1 MSLSQCKIISR
12 LLNLAEH
19 SKLNTKYA
27 AAICSGNKMLCSAV
41 NDNRSK
47 FGNNIYC
54 CGHSEANAVLKYVQ
68 SSFRGKGKQ
77 QLVLA
82 G

>member
-1 MSLSQCKIISR
+1 MSLSQYNIISK
-12 LLNLAEH
+12 LLNLAAH

-27 AAICSGNKMLCSAV
+27 AGICCGNKLLCSSV
-41 NDNRSK
+41 NDNRTK

-54 CGHSEANAVLKYVQ
+54 CGHSEVNVILKYL
-68 SSFRGKGKQ
+68 SSFRGKGKR
-77 QLVLA
+77 QLVLT